1 MIRNQRPMNRALF
14 LAGVSLACL
23 ATSPALAQ
31 TASPTAATPADDTTT
46 VIVTGTRASLARAL
60 DVKRRTLGVVDSI
73 AAEDIGKLPD
83 QNVAESLQRI
93 PGVSINRVQGEGR
106 FVTVRGFGPEFNTV
120 LLNGRVL
127 ATDNDGREFSFDVL
141 PSELISG
148 ADVYKSSAANFQE
161 GGIGSTINIRT
172 ARPTDRAGVFMAGS
186 VAGKYDSGSENTTP
200 SASVLF
206 SRSNEDRTFGVLGSL
221 VYDKRDARVY
231 RFSTDGWLAHQDLD
245 FDKDGTIDLADVAVD
260 RGAGQSV
267 DTSSRERIGGTLAI
281 DWKPSDRMTVKLDAL
296 YTQYKVDSRVFAM
309 GYFSDP
315 ADIISATANEHRTLT
330 HYVRSNTGSLAT
342 DNTYNAAP
350 RDAKTFQLAG
360 NVEYKPSDRTTITT
374 DLSYSKARNDGR
386 DGVPVMVIGSR
397 NTGLNPTWNLRP
409 DQPTPLVTN
418 VYPATDTDRARGHF
432 SIRTGSDITDEV
444 TQLRIDG
451 SHRFDGVFNSLHFGV
466 LASDRTKTTKA
477 YQTPGAILCAY
488 CGYYATLPAGLAQVF
503 DSGQDVFLDSPG
515 LTTKWLTFDPAALTA
530 YYASDAAISQM
541 NPANQA
547 AFRAAFA
554 ANGNSYRG
562 VLSPLGS
569 GAVAEK
575 SFALYLQGEFAG
587 EISGMPW
594 DADTGLRW
602 VSTDL
607 VAEGSSQQ
615 LLSVTTQPGD
625 NTQLNYTLS
634 DPVPVR
640 VKNNY
645 SYLLPSATFRLN
657 FTDKLVG
664 RASVSRTLTRPTLTN
679 LGVSQ
684 SYTLRPPQ
692 SFYASG
698 GNPNLKPYLAWNT
711 DLALDYYFNRGSY
724 VSVAGFYK
732 KVSNFVSLVTQP
744 REILGY
750 TFQDTR
756 PTNAQEAE
764 IEGVEAAFQY
774 TFDFLPAPFDGL
786 GLSANYTKVDSSVS
800 FDPSLSTQVFNVEGL
815 SDSANLVV
823 FYEKGPIQLRA
834 AYNWRAKFLQ
844 RTFGKEGQP
853 ENVDA
858 YGQLDMQASY
868 KITPHLTAFVEGLN
882 LTDQKTRSFAAYEE
896 RLLTLEEP
904 GKRITVGVRASF

>member
-1 MIRNQRPMNRALF
+1 
-14 LAGVSLACL
+14 
-23 ATSPALAQ
+23 
-31 TASPTAATPADDTTT
+31 
-46 VIVTGTRASLARAL
+46 
-60 DVKRRTLGVVDSI
+60 
-73 AAEDIGKLPD
+73 
-83 QNVAESLQRI
+83 
-93 PGVSINRVQGEGR
+93 PGVSINRQQGEGR

-148 ADVYKSSAANFQE
+148 ADVFKSSQANFQE

-186 VAGKYDSGSENTTP
+186 LAGKYDSGSENTTP

-206 SRSNEDRTFGVLGSL
+206 SKSNADRTFGVLGSL

-245 FDKDGTIDLADVAVD
+245 FNKDGITDLADVAVD

-267 DTSSRERIGGTLAI
+267 DTSSRERIGGTLAV
-281 DWKPSDRMTVKLDAL
+281 DWKPSDRLTVKLDAL
-296 YTQYKVDSRVFAM
+296 YTQYKVDSRVYAM

-315 ADIISATANEHRTLT
+315 ADIISATANANGTLI

-350 RDAKTFQLAG
+350 RDAKTYQLGA
-360 NVEYKPSDRTTITT
+360 NFDYKLSDRTTITT

-397 NTGLNPTWNLRP
+397 NTGLNPTWDLRP
-409 DQPTPLVTN
+409 DLPTPVVSN

-444 TQLRIDG
+444 TQLRVDG
-451 SHRFDGVFNSLHFGV
+451 SHKFDGALNTLRFGL
-466 LASDRTKTTKA
+466 LASDRTKTTMA

-503 DSGQDVFLDSPG
+503 DSGQSVFLGNPE
-515 LTTKWLTFDPAALTA
+515 LTTKWLTFDPDALAA

-541 NPANQA
+541 PVANQA

-569 GAVAEK
+569 GSVAEK
-575 SFALYLQGEFAG
+575 SYALYLQGEFAG

-594 DADTGLRW
+594 DADAGLRW
-602 VSTDL
+602 VSTEL

-615 LLSVTTQPGD
+615 LVSITTQAGD

-640 VKNNY
+640 VKNTYNY
-645 SYLLPSATFRLN
+645 VLPSATFRLN

-664 RASVSRTLTRPTLTN
+664 RAAISRTLTRPTLTN

-692 SFYASG
+692 SFYSSG
-698 GNPNLKPYLAWNT
+698 GNPDLKPYLAWNA
-711 DLALDYYFNRGSY
+711 DLAIDYYFNRSAY
-724 VSVAGFYK
+724 VSLAAFHK
-732 KVSNFVSLVTQP
+732 KVTNFVSLVTQP

-764 IEGVEAAFQY
+764 IDGLEAAFQY
-774 TFDFLPAPFDGL
+774 TFDFLPSPFDGL
-786 GLSANYTKVDSSVS
+786 GLSANYTKVDSSVA

-834 AYNWRAKFLQ
+834 AYNWRAKFLN
-844 RTFGKEGQP
+844 RTFGSEGQP
-853 ENVDA
+853 ENYDA

-868 KITPHLTAFVEGLN
+868 KVTPHLTAFIEGLN
-882 LTDQKTRSFAAYEE
+882 LTDEKTRSYAAYEE
-896 RLLTLEEP
+896 RLLTLE
-904 GKRITVGVRASF
+904 